1 MAKRKTKKRTITCRL
16 RMLGMEPPRDI
27 IAILRPSKREIAL
40 SGRRTFKILSDLM
53 KEILI

>member
-16 RMLGMEPPRDI
+16 TMLGMEPLSDI
-27 IAILRPSKREIAL
+27 IAILRPSRREIAL

-53 KEILI
+53 KDILI

>member
-16 RMLGMEPPRDI
+16 TMLGMEPLSDI
-27 IAILRPSKREIAL
+27 IAILRPSRREMAL

-53 KEILI
+53 KDILI